1 MKRRHNLNLELGNRL
16 ITDIAEKVGS
26 IFGKRGRRIG
36 KTIDDLTK
44 NITIKVDTKSHKN
57 RRDDD

>member
-1 MKRRHNLNLELGNRL
+1 MKRRHNLNLEIDNRL
-16 ITDIAEKVGS
+16 IKDVAEKVGS

-36 KTIDDLTK
+36 KTIDGLTK
-44 NITIKVDTKSHKN
+44 NITIKVDTKN

>member
-1 MKRRHNLNLELGNRL
+1 MKRKHNLNLEIGNRL
-16 ITDIAEKVGS
+16 IKDVAEKLGS

-44 NITIKVDTKSHKN
+44 NITIKVDTKN